1 MHLIELTERSSS
13 IVMVQ
18 RVRKNGF
25 PFINRHRNRGEL
37 YDRVAVAFQA
47 YTQLGQVSI
56 QPVTAISAL
65 STMHEDICHVEE
77 DKRVKMIILPFHKQ
91 WRKSDGD
98 SELMVENAG
107 HGWWGVNQRVL
118 KDSPCSVGVLVD
130 RGFSGGGG
138 SDNVSSSGSG
148 SGSVSSSGGAHQTP
162 GHIPT
167 MAQRVCILFFGGPDD
182 REALGL
188 GGRMAEHPAI
198 KVSVVRFVEKEVLEG
213 NGVTLRLSLNKS
225 SETSHNCSIAAMDRE
240 KEKMLDEEALAEFR
254 TKWDG
259 VVEFVEKAAGN
270 VVEGVMA
277 VGRSGDHDLI
287 VPGKGRFPSTMAPA
301 LADCQ
306 AEHAELGPIG
316 DLLASSGQSTV
327 SSVLVIQQHDSAHT
341 EEAPVY
347 KTLDIEDDPIQS
359 HGQSGSETHHDIV

>member
-1 MHLIELTERSSS
+1 MHLVELTERSSS

-25 PFINRHRNRGEL
+25 PFINQHRNRGEL

-65 STMHEDICHVEE
+65 PTMHEDICHIAA

-91 WRKSDGD
+91 WRISDGD

-107 HGWWGVNQRVL
+107 HGWRGVNQRVL
-118 KDSPCSVGVLVD
+118 KNSPCSVGVLVD
-130 RGFSGGGG
+130 RGFSGA
-138 SDNVSSSGSG
+138 SGSG
-148 SGSVSSSGGAHQTP
+148 SDSGSVSSGGSDSGSVSSIDGTHQTP
-162 GHIPT
+162 GRIPT
-167 MAQRVCILFFGGPDD
+167 MAHRVCILFFGGPDG

-188 GGRMAEHPAI
+188 GGRMAEHPAV
-198 KVSVVRFVEKEVLEG
+198 KVSVVRFIEKEVSEG
-213 NGVTLRLSLNKS
+213 SCVTLRPSLNKS
-225 SETSHNCSIAAMDRE
+225 SETSYNFSIAAMDRE
-240 KEKMLDEEALAEFR
+240 KEKMLDDEAVAEFR

-259 VVEFVEKAAGN
+259 VVEYIEKAAGN
-270 VVEGVMA
+270 LVEGVKA
-277 VGRSGDHDLI
+277 IGRSGDHDLI
-287 VPGKGRFPSTMAPA
+287 VLGKGRYTSTMVPAP
-301 LADCQ
+301 ADCQ

-316 DLLASSGQSTV
+316 DLLASSGQSIV

-341 EEAPVY
+341 EEAPVS
-347 KTLDIEDDPIQS
+347 KALDI
-359 HGQSGSETHHDIV
+359 

>member
-1 MHLIELTERSSS
+1 MALFTTFMTTPTVMAIYKPARNVSSSSTTTNGRFKSAALKTTKNDEFRLLACVHGPGNIPALVNLIESTRSTTNSRLKLYLMHLVELTERSSS

-25 PFINRHRNRGEL
+25 PFINRHCNRGEL

-65 STMHEDICHVEE
+65 STMHEDICHVAA

-107 HGWWGVNQRVL
+107 HGWRGVNQRVL

-138 SDNVSSSGSG
+138 GGSGSG
-148 SGSVSSSGGAHQTP
+148 SGSASSGGS
-162 GHIPT
+162 GS
-167 MAQRVCILFFGGPDD
+167 GSG
-182 REALGL
+182 
-188 GGRMAEHPAI
+188 
-198 KVSVVRFVEKEVLEG
+198 S
-213 NGVTLRLSLNKS
+213 
-225 SETSHNCSIAAMDRE
+225 
-240 KEKMLDEEALAEFR
+240 MLDEEAVAEFR

-259 VVEFVEKAAGN
+259 VVEYIEKAAVN
-270 VVEGVMA
+270 LVE
-277 VGRSGDHDLI
+277 
-287 VPGKGRFPSTMAPA
+287 
-301 LADCQ
+301 
-306 AEHAELGPIG
+306 
-316 DLLASSGQSTV
+316 
-327 SSVLVIQQHDSAHT
+327 
-341 EEAPVY
+341 
-347 KTLDIEDDPIQS
+347 
-359 HGQSGSETHHDIV
+359 